1 MGISVG
7 IIGVGS
13 FGPQFIKLFKVHPD
27 VDRLALCDLKPDRLS
42 RCSKEHQVS
51 ETYSSLDDIC
61 KSDLD
66 ALAIFTQHW
75 MHAPQ
80 AIQAMRSGKHVYTA
94 VPAARSLDEC
104 HDLVETVK
112 QTGLVYMN
120 GETSFFRPDAVFC
133 RKKAEEGAFGEFVHF
148 QAEYFHD
155 ISHGLYE
162 VAKNRWGDQ
171 WSRDKTGGI
180 PMYYPTHST
189 CFPISVMKAHM
200 TSVSAQGYTYPNDD
214 WFRQDTISGNQF
226 SNQIGL
232 FTMSNGATAR
242 IAEFRRIGHQG
253 TERIS
258 AIYGTEAS
266 FEQNASGPV
275 WANKN
280 SMEDVMLTKHH
291 EPLPEMLA
299 SDLGGHGGSHA
310 YLVHEFVDSVN
321 RERLPRINV
330 WQAARYC
337 APGFVAHESALK
349 GGELL
354 KIPDWGA
361 PPN

>member
-13 FGPQFIKLFKVHPD
+13 FGPQFIKLFKGHPD
-27 VDRLALCDLKPDRLS
+27 VARLALCYLKPDRLS

-171 WSRDKTGGI
+171 WSRDKPGGI

-200 TSVSAQGYTYPNDD
+200 TSVSAQGYIYPNDD
-214 WFRQDTISGNQF
+214 WFRQDTISENQF

-232 FTMSNGATAR
+232 FTMSNGSTAR

-266 FEQNASGPV
+266 FEQNASGAV
-275 WANKN
+275 WMNKN
-280 SMEDVMLTKHH
+280 SMEDVILTKKH
-291 EPLPEMLA
+291 EPLPEMLS

-310 YLVHEFVDSVN
+310 YLIHEFVDSVN

-330 WQAARYC
+330 WQAVRYC

-349 GGELL
+349 DGELL
-354 KIPDWGA
+354 KIPDWGT